1 MVELTEQATLA
12 DIQQYIKEWEI
23 KNGFDHCTV
32 TDGCL
37 FLGEEVGELFKA
49 IRKQYL
55 PVDPNSDVYMIE
67 DEIAD
72 CLMQLAAI
80 ANRCGVNMATA
91 IINKEKKNNERK
103 WKAVE

>member
-1 MVELTEQATLA
+1 MVQLTEQATLA

-32 TDGCL
+32 TDSCL

-72 CLMQLAAI
+72 CLMQLSAI
-80 ANRCGVNMATA
+80 ANRCGIKMATA
-91 IINKEKKNNERK
+91 IMNKEKKNNERK